1 MSPAL
6 RIRPFRLACAAATS
20 ASAPQRSEPDLTVP
34 APAGRRSRTLVGGGR

>member
-20 ASAPQRSEPDLTVP
+20 APAPQRSEPDPTTP
-34 APAGRRSRTLVGGGR
+34 APASRRTHRLVGGGR

>member
-20 ASAPQRSEPDLTVP
+20 ASAPQCSEPDRTVP
-34 APAGRRSRTLVGGGR
+34 VPANRRSRTLAGGDR